1 MKKLRNSKK
10 NSKILTA
17 ALVAGALLPHPVV
30 ADDKEIAKITG
41 GFNYIYTKPVDG
53 KLYSRA
59 AYDAGENVTNPG
71 SYSVID
77 NMTERFSED
86 FSHISFFGS
95 NYNSDKK
102 LTGNDSI
109 VADVIDL
116 AITGKHIETKND
128 NALGGAILSD
138 KDAEIASILGGFKNN
153 HAKSVNADAKGG
165 AVYNAGRMGS
175 ILGNAHIIKS
185 EDKIT
190 VAGGGGK
197 DTLAIDVS
205 GTSEIGGNLI
215 SVSGG
220 GNKTTIN
227 SGEDHY
233 VIGGI
238 GDDSIIITPTTPGGS
253 SDSSIGGGSGNDTI
267 IIVNST
273 TPGGSGDSSI
283 GGGSGD
289 DTIII
294 TPTTPGG
301 SGDSSIGGGIG
312 DDTITITPTTPGGSG
327 DDSIGGGAGSSIIGG
342 TGDDSIF
349 IHGGGAGSSIIGG
362 TGVDSI
368 SVSGDNN
375 TVFASN
381 RLNTGAYRA
390 QQGDD
395 SINGD
400 TDYAFVGNYVESE
413 NGDAAGGAIYNDTDA
428 EIATIVGSFKNNY
441 AKSKN
446 GNAYGGAIYND
457 GKLNIAAGNENI
469 TFDGNYVIT
478 GKEGSEALGGAIYNA
493 ASGILGLYA
502 DNGSSITFSG
512 DKTGLPEGASDV
524 DGIYNLGIINI
535 KGDVNLETVN
545 GETGV
550 ISILSGNVSSNKY
563 IVQKNIN
570 NQGVLTN
577 KGTILVEEIR
587 NDNGTLVLNE
597 NSAIQGNISGGT
609 INSDGNNIV
618 NGSIKEGE
626 TNPVTLNLNSGILEI
641 HGDLSSAKTVANNGG
656 LRYVNNVTKPANLG
670 SLVLQKDMELQ
681 LYADVEN
688 GTMNQIKADSVSG
701 NGKIDLKLVMPTKID
716 TVLTNSEVKL
726 NPIAFEDSPERTA
739 LAEAIKHNS
748 QTIATPIFNYTT
760 DYDSDSG
767 LISVNKKQGKDQV
780 NPYIYSS
787 AATAYTTAVIAGK
800 TSEMAMEN
808 VNSPENI
815 SDESAHETHNNA
827 WFKTMAF
834 NDNVAFKSFDTVE
847 SRTFT
852 LAGGYNTDKLCLGKY
867 DGSFGVY
874 AGYVG
879 GKQKFTDNRIEQE
892 GGFIGLTS
900 EITRGNAFFLSTI
913 NGGILKNEDENMYG
927 TDKFD
932 TRWFGLGLKGGYNYA
947 LRNSWALQ
955 LNVYA
960 GYTYVKSEDYTS
972 KLGIKIN
979 RDSLNL
985 LEIDPGFKLSTQ
997 FGKDW
1002 TGFIQGKYIA
1012 YINDGGATRANEFA
1026 LPDMDIRNHF
1036 EYGFGIGRSFVN
1048 DLSVTA
1054 VINRRDGS
1062 HPGWNG
1068 SIEFDYRF

>member
-1 MKKLRNSKK
+1 MKKLRKSEKS
-10 NSKILTA
+10 SKILTA

-41 GFNYIYTKPVDG
+41 GFNYIYAKPVDG
-53 KLYSRA
+53 KIYSRA
-59 AYDAGENVTNPG
+59 AYDAEQKVTVSGN
-71 SYSVID
+71 YSTID
-77 NMTERFSED
+77 NMSE
-86 FSHISFFGS
+86 SFLELELYSITGS
-95 NYNSDKK
+95 NNDIDKK
-102 LTGNDSI
+102 LSGNDSI

-116 AITGKHIETKND
+116 AITGKHIETEND
-128 NALGGAILSD
+128 NALGGAILSG

-165 AVYNAGRMGS
+165 AVYNAGKMGS

-185 EDKIT
+185 ENKIT
-190 VAGGGGK
+190 IAGGGGK

-205 GTSEIGGNLI
+205 GTSEIGGNFI
-215 SVSGG
+215 SLSSGA
-220 GNKTTIN
+220 NNTTID
-227 SGEDHY
+227 SGEDNS
-233 VIGGI
+233 VIGGTS
-238 GDDSIIITPTTPGGS
+238 GDSLYVYADKGDFPVSLYASTGGDAIDNPTVLGDTG
-253 SDSSIGGGSGNDTI
+253 DESIGGGGGDDTLI
-267 IIVNST
+267 INPTS
-273 TPGGSGDSSI
+273 PGGSGDSSI
-283 GGGSGD
+283 FA
-289 DTIII
+289 
-294 TPTTPGG
+294 
-301 SGDSSIGGGIG
+301 IGN
-312 DDTITITPTTPGGSG
+312 
-327 DDSIGGGAGSSIIGG
+327 
-342 TGDDSIF
+342 
-349 IHGGGAGSSIIGG
+349 H
-362 TGVDSI
+362 
-368 SVSGDNN
+368 
-375 TVFASN
+375 
-381 RLNTGAYRA
+381 RLNLSAHRA

-400 TDYAFVGNYVESE
+400 TDYAFIGNYVESE
-413 NGDAAGGAIYNDTDA
+413 NGNAAGGAIYNDTDA

-457 GKLNIAAGNENI
+457 GKLNIVASNENI

-502 DNGSSITFSG
+502 DNGNSITFSG

-535 KGDVNLETVN
+535 KGDVNLDSVS

-550 ISILSGNVSSNKY
+550 ICINSGNVVAKKS
-563 IVQKNIN
+563 IVQKTIN
-570 NQGVLTN
+570 NHGVLTN
-577 KGTILVEEIR
+577 NGIIVAEAIK
-587 NDNGTLVLNE
+587 NDNGMLELNN
-597 NSAIQGNISGGT
+597 NSAVQGNLLGGT
-609 INSDGNNIV
+609 VNSNGSSLV
-618 NGSIKEGE
+618 KGSIKDGE
-626 TNPVTLNLNSGILEI
+626 SKPAILNLNGGMLEVI
-641 HGDLSSAKTVANNGG
+641 GDLNLSKTVANNGG
-656 LRYVNNVTKPANLG
+656 LKYINDMAKPANLG
-670 SLVLQKDMELQ
+670 ALDLQKDMELQ
-681 LYADVEN
+681 LYADVAN

-701 NGKIDLKLVMPTKID
+701 NGIIDLKLVMPTKID
-716 TVLTNSEVKL
+716 TVLTNSEIKL

-748 QTIATPIFNYTT
+748 QTIATPIFNYATG
-760 DYDSDSG
+760 YDSASG
-767 LISVNKKQGKDQV
+767 LISLDKKQGKDQV
-780 NPYIYSS
+780 NPYVYSS

-815 SDESAHETHNNA
+815 SDESAREGHNNV
-827 WFKTMAF
+827 WFKTMVFDENIGFKNF
-834 NDNVAFKSFDTVE
+834 NTIDSK
-847 SRTFT
+847 TFA
-852 LAGGYNTDKLCLGKY
+852 LAGGFNTDKLHFDKY
-867 DGSFGVY
+867 NGTLGVY
-874 AGYVG
+874 AGYID
-879 GKQKFTDNRIEQE
+879 GKQKFTDNKIKQE

-900 EITRGNAFFLSTI
+900 EITRGNAFFLSTV
-913 NGGILKNEDENMYG
+913 NGGILKNEAENMYG

-972 KLGIKIN
+972 KSGIKIN

-997 FGKDW
+997 ISKDW

-1012 YINDGGATRANEFA
+1012 FINDGGATRANEFA
-1026 LPDMDIRNHF
+1026 LPDLDIRHHF

-1068 SIEFDYRF
+1068 SVEFNYRF

>member
-1 MKKLRNSKK
+1 MKKLRKSEKS
-10 NSKILTA
+10 SKILTA

-41 GFNYIYTKPVDG
+41 GFNYIYAKPVDG

-59 AYDAGENVTNPG
+59 AYDAGEMVTNPG
-71 SYSVID
+71 NYSTID
-77 NMTERFSED
+77 NMSE
-86 FSHISFFGS
+86 SFLGVKFDSIIIGS
-95 NYNSDKK
+95 NNDIDKK
-102 LTGNDSI
+102 LTGDDSI

-116 AITGKHIETKND
+116 AITGKHIETEND
-128 NALGGAILSD
+128 NALGGAILSG

-165 AVYNAGRMGS
+165 AVYNAGKMGS

-185 EDKIT
+185 ENNIT
-190 VAGGGGK
+190 IAGGGGK
-197 DTLAIDVS
+197 DTFAIDVS

-215 SVSGG
+215 SIGSGV
-220 GNKTTIN
+220 NNTTID
-227 SGEDHY
+227 SGEDNSVIGGTSNDSLY
-233 VIGGI
+233 VCAGKGDFPVSLYASTGGDAIDNPTVLGDTGDESIGGGI
-238 GDDSIIITPTTPGGS
+238 GDDTLIINPTS
-253 SDSSIGGGSGNDTI
+253 
-267 IIVNST
+267 
-273 TPGGSGDSSI
+273 PGGSGDESI

-289 DTIII
+289 DTLIIN
-294 TPTTPGG
+294 PTSPGG
-301 SGDSSIGGGIG
+301 SGDSSIFAIG
-312 DDTITITPTTPGGSG
+312 NHRLNLSAHRAQHG
-327 DDSIGGGAGSSIIGG
+327 DDSI
-342 TGDDSIF
+342 D
-349 IHGGGAGSSIIGG
+349 
-362 TGVDSI
+362 
-368 SVSGDNN
+368 
-375 TVFASN
+375 
-381 RLNTGAYRA
+381 
-390 QQGDD
+390 
-395 SINGD
+395 GD
-400 TDYAFVGNYVESE
+400 TDYAFIGNYVESE
-413 NGDAAGGAIYNDTDA
+413 NGNAVGGAIYNDTDA

-457 GKLNIAAGNENI
+457 GKLNIVASNENI

-493 ASGILGLYA
+493 ASGILGLYT
-502 DNGSSITFSG
+502 DNGRSITFSG

-524 DGIYNLGIINI
+524 DGIYNLGTINI

-550 ISILSGNVSSNKY
+550 ISILGGNVSSNKY
-563 IVQKNIN
+563 IVQKTIN

-577 KGTILVEEIR
+577 NGIIVAEAIK
-587 NDNGTLVLNE
+587 NDNGMLELNN
-597 NSAIQGNISGGT
+597 NSAVQGNLLGGT
-609 INSDGNNIV
+609 VNSNGSSLV
-618 NGSIKEGE
+618 KGSIKDGE
-626 TNPVTLNLNSGILEI
+626 SKPAILNLNGGMLEVI
-641 HGDLSSAKTVANNGG
+641 GDLNLSKTVANNGG
-656 LRYVNNVTKPANLG
+656 LKYINDMAKPANFGALD
-670 SLVLQKDMELQ
+670 LQKDMELQ
-681 LYADVEN
+681 LYADVAN

-701 NGKIDLKLVMPTKID
+701 NGIIDLKLVMPTKID
-716 TVLTNSEVKL
+716 TVLTNSEIKL
-726 NPIAFEDSPERTA
+726 NPIAFEDSQERTA
-739 LAEAIKHNS
+739 LAEAIKHNC

-800 TSEMAMEN
+800 TSEIAMEN

-827 WFKTMAF
+827 WFKTMVFDENIGFKNF
-834 NDNVAFKSFDTVE
+834 NTIDSK
-847 SRTFT
+847 TFA
-852 LAGGYNTDKLCLGKY
+852 LAGGFNTDKLHFDKY
-867 DGSFGVY
+867 NGTLGVY
-874 AGYVG
+874 AGYID
-879 GKQKFTDNRIEQE
+879 GKQKFTDNKIEQE

-913 NGGILKNEDENMYG
+913 NGGILKNEAENMYG

-955 LNVYA
+955 LNLYA

-972 KLGIKIN
+972 KSGIKIN

-1012 YINDGGATRANEFA
+1012 FINDGGATRANEFA
-1026 LPDMDIRNHF
+1026 LPDLDIRNHF

-1068 SIEFDYRF
+1068 SVEFNYRF

>member
-1 MKKLRNSKK
+1 MKKLRKSEKS
-10 NSKILTA
+10 SKILTA

-41 GFNYIYTKPVDG
+41 GFNYIYAKPVDG

-59 AYDAGENVTNPG
+59 AYDAGEMVTNPG
-71 SYSVID
+71 NYSTID
-77 NMTERFSED
+77 NMSERFSED
-86 FSHISFFGS
+86 FNFNSIYAS
-95 NYNSDKK
+95 NYDIDKR

-116 AITGKHIETKND
+116 AITGKHIETEND
-128 NALGGAILSD
+128 NALGGAILSG

-165 AVYNAGRMGS
+165 AVYNAGKMGS

-185 EDKIT
+185 ENKTIID
-190 VAGGGGK
+190 GGGGK
-197 DTLAIDVS
+197 DTLALDVS

-215 SVSGG
+215 SIGSGA
-220 GNKTTIN
+220 NTAID
-227 SGEDHY
+227 SGEDNSE
-233 VIGGI
+233 IGG
-238 GDDSIIITPTTPGGS
+238 T
-253 SDSSIGGGSGNDTI
+253 
-267 IIVNST
+267 
-273 TPGGSGDSSI
+273 SGDSLVFW
-283 GGGSGD
+283 GKYCREHV
-289 DTIII
+289 
-294 TPTTPGG
+294 
-301 SGDSSIGGGIG
+301 
-312 DDTITITPTTPGGSG
+312 
-327 DDSIGGGAGSSIIGG
+327 IGG
-342 TGDDSIF
+342 TGDDSLYVY
-349 IHGGGAGSSIIGG
+349 AGKG
-362 TGVDSI
+362 DSHV
-368 SVSGDNN
+368 SVCASPGDDAIDNP
-375 TVFASN
+375 TV
-381 RLNTGAYRA
+381 LGDT
-390 QQGDD
+390 GDD

-400 TDYAFVGNYVESE
+400 TDYAFIGNYVESE
-413 NGDAAGGAIYNDTDA
+413 NGNAAGGAIYNDTDA

-457 GKLNIAAGNENI
+457 GKLNIVASNENI

-493 ASGILGLYA
+493 ASGILGLYT
-502 DNGSSITFSG
+502 DNGRSITFSG

-524 DGIYNLGIINI
+524 DGIYNLGTINI

-550 ISILSGNVSSNKY
+550 ISILGGNVSSNKY
-563 IVQKNIN
+563 IVQKTIN

-577 KGTILVEEIR
+577 KGTIFVEEIR
-587 NDNGTLVLNE
+587 NDSGTLVLNE
-597 NSAIQGNISGGT
+597 NSAIQGNVSGGT

-626 TNPVTLNLNSGILEI
+626 TKPVTLNLNSGILEI
-641 HGDLSSAKTVANNGG
+641 HGNLSAAKTVANNGG
-656 LRYVNNVTKPANLG
+656 LRYANSVTKPANLG
-670 SLVLQKDMELQ
+670 SLVLQKDMALQ
-681 LYADVEN
+681 LYADIEN
-688 GTMNQIKADSVSG
+688 GTMNQIRADSVSG
-701 NGKIDLKLVMPTKID
+701 NGFIDLKLIMPSRID
-716 TVLTNSEVKL
+716 TVITDANIKL
-726 NPIAFEDSPERTA
+726 NPIAFEDGSERTA

-748 QTIATPIFNYTT
+748 QTIATPIFNYATG
-760 DYDSDSG
+760 YDSASG
-767 LISVNKKQGKDQV
+767 LISLDKKQGKDQV
-780 NPYIYSS
+780 NPYVYSS

-815 SDESAHETHNNA
+815 SDESAREGHNNV
-827 WFKTMAF
+827 WFKTMVFDENIGFKNF
-834 NDNVAFKSFDTVE
+834 NTIDSK
-847 SRTFT
+847 TFA
-852 LAGGYNTDKLCLGKY
+852 LAGGFNTDKLHFDKY
-867 DGSFGVY
+867 NGTLGVY
-874 AGYVG
+874 AGYID
-879 GKQKFTDNRIEQE
+879 GKQKFTDNKIEQE

-913 NGGILKNEDENMYG
+913 NGGILKNEAENMYG

-972 KLGIKIN
+972 KSGIKIN

-997 FGKDW
+997 ISKDW

-1012 YINDGGATRANEFA
+1012 FINDGGATRANEFA
-1026 LPDMDIRNHF
+1026 LPDLDIRNHF

-1068 SIEFDYRF
+1068 SVEFNYRF